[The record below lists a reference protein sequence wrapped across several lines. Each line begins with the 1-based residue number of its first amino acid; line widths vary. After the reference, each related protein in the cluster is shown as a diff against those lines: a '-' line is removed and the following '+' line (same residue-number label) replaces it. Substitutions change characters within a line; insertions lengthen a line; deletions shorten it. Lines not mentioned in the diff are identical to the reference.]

1 MRKCGKCGAFI
12 SDREDVCPYCGA
24 DYQEPAETAE
34 NGETR
39 TDEPYATGKPAA
51 EHPMKWHKFLM
62 VTMIIGAVLTAMNG
76 LSAISGMAYT
86 NQGLDVNAVYS
97 AYPGMRST
105 DMLFGFAAICIGV
118 YQLYVRNQLNRFRRN
133 APDKLKVL
141 YIASLAYNVIY
152 LYIVS
157 TMLNVNAF
165 DISSLGMIG
174 STVASFIINT
184 IYYSRRADLFV
195 N

>member
-1 MRKCGKCGAFI
+1 MRKCGKCGAVI

-24 DYQEPAETAE
+24 DYEEPAPGAE
-34 NGETR
+34 NPENQTWEPYTAGET
-39 TDEPYATGKPAA
+39 AA

-76 LSAISGMAYT
+76 ISLLSGTAYT
-86 NQGLDVNAVYS
+86 SQGLDVNSVYN
-97 AYPGMRST
+97 AYPGMKSM
-105 DMLFGFAAICIGV
+105 DMLFGFGAICIGV
-118 YQLYVRNQLNRFRRN
+118 FEFYVRNQLNRFRRN
-133 APDKLKVL
+133 ALSRLKIL
-141 YIASLAYNVIY
+141 YIASLAYDVIY
-152 LYIVS
+152 LYTVS
-157 TMLNVNAF
+157 SILNVNAF

-184 IYYSRRADLFV
+184 IYYSKRSDLFV